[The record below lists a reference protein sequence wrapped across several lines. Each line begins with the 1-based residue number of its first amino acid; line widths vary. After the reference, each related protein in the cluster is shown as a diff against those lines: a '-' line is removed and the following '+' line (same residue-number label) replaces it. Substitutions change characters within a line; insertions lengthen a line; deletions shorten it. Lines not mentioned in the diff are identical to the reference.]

1 MKKEQMYADEILWAI
16 KSKPIELSKV
26 ELELIV
32 FGALF
37 VGVAYGLIIK
47 FY

>member
-1 MKKEQMYADEILWAI
+1 MSKRIIYGDDILWAI